1 MISFHKARHLGIQ
14 LLRRAVQFLVLAL
27 VAGMVY
33 LSLYAHY
40 RAAHVLDDDTE
51 MVGLRGQILS
61 KIDERVGG
69 MDDPQKFLD
78 DNKGTVWSMRVGG
91 WDLTDPL
98 AAAEAVAATRSVHGP
113 LLLSILVPVLVTLVL
128 GKVFCSWICP
138 ANLLFEISG
147 KLRKLL
153 RFAEL
158 PPAEVA
164 FSRANKYV
172 LLAVGLIIAAI
183 VGLPIFALIYPPAA
197 ISRLIHAWIFGTS
210 LTGILILLGIIALVE
225 VIISPRWWCR
235 TMCPGGAL
243 YGLIGWPR
251 LLRVKLDM
259 DRCTKCR
266 KCVPVCEPGLDPVR
280 ESYGIE
286 CDNCGVCVRHCPDRA
301 LRYTIGLPTVVR
313 RDGRDEKDKRD
324 RKTVGTVSA
333 TVLMLLAI
341 VLSTPTVASA
351 HHILGLPHYSYKEN
365 YPQVPVLEYPATT
378 GPYEVLL
385 QCYPGEPVPGEV
397 TNLAFYIKDAASSE
411 PYEQPVGVRVLQTF
425 TFGNNLDVLPSTE
438 VSQFD
443 GLHKISTTLPE
454 DGEYVVELTMHVE
467 GQPEVISFPV
477 IAGNPS
483 ATASI
488 VIAIAAGLLVF
499 LIVVRAIKIK
509 AKRRRQCEGTD
520 VTEEIVA
527 GAG

>member
-1 MISFHKARHLGIQ
+1 MISFHKARHLGLQ
-14 LLRRAVQFLVLAL
+14 FLRRAVQLLVLLL

-40 RAAHVLDDDTE
+40 RAAHALDDDTE
-51 MVGLRGQILS
+51 MVGFRGKVLS
-61 KIDERVGG
+61 RIDEHVGALG
-69 MDDPQKFLD
+69 DPQGFLD
-78 DNKGTVWSMRVGG
+78 DNKGTVWSMRIGG

-98 AAAEAVAATRSVHGP
+98 AAAEAIAASGSVHGP
-113 LLLSILVPVLVTLVL
+113 LLLSILGPVLVTVVL

-153 RFAEL
+153 RLAEL
-158 PPAEVA
+158 PPAEVE

-172 LLAVGLIIAAI
+172 LLAVGLLVAAI
-183 VGLPIFALIYPPAA
+183 VGLPMFALAYPPAA
-197 ISRLIHAWIFGTS
+197 MSRLIHAWIFGTS
-210 LTGILILLGIIALVE
+210 LTGVLILLGIIALVE
-225 VIISPRWWCR
+225 VAISPRWWCR
-235 TMCPGGAL
+235 AMCPGGAL

-251 LLRVKLDM
+251 LLRVKLDR
-259 DRCTKCR
+259 DRCTQCR
-266 KCVPVCEPGLDPVR
+266 KCVAVCEPGLDPVR

-286 CDNCGVCVRHCPDRA
+286 CDNCGECVRHCPDRA
-301 LRYTIGLPTVVR
+301 LRYAIGLPAVVR
-313 RDGRDEKDKRD
+313 RDKRD
-324 RKTVGTVSA
+324 GKASGAVSV
-333 TVLMLLAI
+333 TVLMWSAI

-385 QCYPGEPVPGEV
+385 QCYPGEPVPGEP
-397 TNLAFYIKDAASSE
+397 TNLAFYIKDEANGG

-425 TFGNNLDVLPSTE
+425 TFGENLDVLPSTE
-438 VSQFD
+438 VSPFD
-443 GLHKISTTLPE
+443 GLHKISTTFPE
-454 DGEYVVELTMHVE
+454 DGEYVVELTMQVE

-483 ATASI
+483 ATTSI
-488 VIAIAAGLLVF
+488 VIAIAVGLLVF

-509 AKRRRQCEGTD
+509 VKRRRQR
-520 VTEEIVA
+520 EEPDSVEEVMA
-527 GAG
+527 SAT

>member
-1 MISFHKARHLGIQ
+1 MISFHKARHLGVQ
-14 LLRRAVQFLVLAL
+14 FLRRVVQLLVLAL

-51 MVGLRGQILS
+51 MVGFRGEVLS

-78 DNKGTVWSMRVGG
+78 DNKGTVWSMRIGG

-98 AAAEAVAATRSVHGP
+98 AAAEAIVASRSVYGP
-113 LLLSILVPVLVTLVL
+113 LLMSILVPVLVTLVL

-153 RFAEL
+153 RLAEL
-158 PPAEVA
+158 PPAEVE
-164 FSRANKYV
+164 FSRVNKYV
-172 LLAVGLIIAAI
+172 LLVIGLLFAAV

-197 ISRLIHAWIFGTS
+197 MSRLIHAWIFGTS

-251 LLRVKLDM
+251 LLRVKLDT

-266 KCVPVCEPGLDPVR
+266 KCVPVCEPGLDPVL

-286 CDNCGVCVRHCPDRA
+286 CDNCGECVRHCPDRA
-301 LRYTIGLPTVVR
+301 LRYTIGLPVVVR
-313 RDGRDEKDKRD
+313 KDKRDGRDKKAL
-324 RKTVGTVSA
+324 GTVSA
-333 TVLMLLAI
+333 TILMVLVVVFL
-341 VLSTPTVASA
+341 TPTVASA

-385 QCYPGEPVPGEV
+385 QCYPGEPVPGEP
-397 TNLAFYIKDAASSE
+397 TNLAFYIKETASGE
-411 PYEQPVGVRVLQTF
+411 PYDREIGVRVLQTY
-425 TFGNNLDVLPSTE
+425 TFGNNLDILPSTE
-438 VSQFD
+438 VSPFD
-443 GLHKISTTLPE
+443 GLHKISTTFPE
-454 DGEYVVELTMHVE
+454 DGEFVVELTMQVE
-467 GQPEVISFPV
+467 GQTEVIPFPV
-477 IAGNPS
+477 VAGDPS
-483 ATASI
+483 ATTSI

-509 AKRRRQCEGTD
+509 ARRRRKRKESD
-520 VTEEIVA
+520 VAEEIVA
-527 GAG
+527 GAD

>member
-1 MISFHKARHLGIQ
+1 MISFHKARHLGVQFVRRVIQ
-14 LLRRAVQFLVLAL
+14 LSVLVLL
-27 VAGMVY
+27 AGMVY

-51 MVGLRGQILS
+51 MVGCRGRILS
-61 KIDERVGG
+61 KIDEHVGS

-78 DNKGTVWSMRVGG
+78 GNKGTVWSMRIGG

-98 AAAEAVAATRSVHGP
+98 AAAEAVAASRTVHVP
-113 LLLSILVPVLVTLVL
+113 LLVSMLVPILVTLVL

-138 ANLLFEISG
+138 ANLLFEVSG

-153 RFAEL
+153 RLAEL
-158 PPAEVA
+158 PPAEVE
-164 FSRANKYV
+164 FSRVNKYV
-172 LLAVGLIIAAI
+172 LLAIGLLFAAV
-183 VGLPIFALIYPPAA
+183 VGLPIFALMYPPAA

-225 VIISPRWWCR
+225 VVISPRWWCR

-251 LLRVKLDM
+251 LLRVKLNE

-286 CDNCGVCVRHCPDRA
+286 CDNCGECVRHCPDRA

-313 RDGRDEKDKRD
+313 KKEKAL
-324 RKTVGTVSA
+324 GTISA
-333 TVLMLLAI
+333 TILIALVMI
-341 VLSTPTVASA
+341 FSTPTVASA

-365 YPQVPVLEYPATT
+365 YPQAPVLEYPATT
-378 GPYEVLL
+378 GPYDVLL
-385 QCYPGEPVPGEV
+385 VCYPGKPVPGEQA
-397 TNLAFYIKDAASSE
+397 NLVFDIKASDSGQR
-411 PYEQPVGVRVLQTF
+411 YDQPVGVRVLQTF
-425 TFGNNLDVLPSTE
+425 TFGSSREIVPPTQVQQVGDVLRKLP
-438 VSQFD
+438 
-443 GLHKISTTLPE
+443 TTFPD
-454 DGEYVVELTMHVE
+454 DGEYVVELTMEVE
-467 GQPEVISFPV
+467 GQTEVIPFLV
-477 IAGNPS
+477 IAGDPS
-483 ATASI
+483 ATTSI
-488 VIAIAAGLLVF
+488 IIAIAAGLLVF

-509 AKRRRQCEGTD
+509 ARRRRQRAESD
-520 VTEEIVA
+520 VTEEIIASA
-527 GAG
+527 G